1 VWVMQPTANA
11 VVVNSASFAA
21 GVPTAPGS
29 LASLFGNFTNAGTAA
44 AQALPLPTS
53 LGNVEV
59 VVGGRAAPLLY
70 VSPTQINFQVSHR
83 LETHGQA
90 LVEIKVAGTTV
101 ARTQVTTL
109 TGTPAV
115 FVAADQNFQLITA
128 NSPVRRGDPVII
140 FATGHGELTETPED
154 GTPAPATNLIT
165 TKAKPRVTIGGIEAE
180 VLFSGLTPG
189 LAGLWQ
195 INAVVP
201 ADAPVGTNVPLVVT
215 QGLVGNTLP
224 LAIR

>member
-1 VWVMQPTANA
+1 MQPTANA
-11 VVVNSASFAA
+11 VVFNSASFAGGA
-21 GVPTAPGS
+21 PTAPGS
-29 LASLFGNFTNAGTAA
+29 LASVFGNFTNAGTATA
-44 AQALPLPTS
+44 TTFPLPTN

-83 LETHGQA
+83 LETPGQSLA
-90 LVEIKVAGTTV
+90 EIKVGGTTV
-101 ARTQVTTL
+101 GRAQVTAL
-109 TGTPAV
+109 AGGPGV
-115 FVAADQNFQLITA
+115 FVATDVNFQFITTDR
-128 NSPVRRGDPVII
+128 PVRRGDPIII

-154 GTPAPATNLIT
+154 GAPAPAANLIT

-201 ADAPVGTNVPLVVT
+201 ADAPVGTNVPLVVA
-215 QGLVGNTLP
+215 QGLTGAALP
-224 LAIR
+224 LAVR